1 MIYMRKIELDLLVY
15 TFHIDFAGHVSNIV
29 YIQWMEIGRLKL
41 LKAAKMPVEQL
52 TQRDIVPVLVS
63 TEIEYKV
70 PLVLGDHVRLE
81 VWLSELKRA
90 SARMEFRFYNE
101 ADILCASGSQKGLF
115 VHRGSMRPYRLSD
128 EMRAAFETYLI
139 CEKG

>member
-1 MIYMRKIELDLLVY
+1 MGNRIELDLPIY

-41 LKAAKMPVEQL
+41 LQAAKMPVEQL

-70 PLVLGDHVRLE
+70 PLVLGDQVRLE
-81 VWLSELKRA
+81 VWLSELRRA

-101 ADILCASGSQKGLF
+101 ADTLCASGSQKGLF
-115 VHRGSMRPYRLSD
+115 VHRRSMRPYRLSD
-128 EMRAAFETYLI
+128 EMRAAFERYLI

>member
-1 MIYMRKIELDLLVY
+1 MGNRIELDLPIY

-70 PLVLGDHVRLE
+70 PLILGDHVRLE
-81 VWLSELKRA
+81 VWFSELRRA

-115 VHRGSMRPYRLSD
+115 VHRRSMRPYRFSD
-128 EMRAAFETYLI
+128 EMRAAFERYLI

>member
-1 MIYMRKIELDLLVY
+1 MKKIELDLPVY

-41 LKAAKMPVEQL
+41 LEAAKMPVEQL

-70 PLVLGDHVRLE
+70 PLILGSTAGPCVLIGCLMR
-81 VWLSELKRA
+81 
-90 SARMEFRFYNE
+90 
-101 ADILCASGSQKGLF
+101 CGLLLN
-115 VHRGSMRPYRLSD
+115 P
-128 EMRAAFETYLI
+128 I
-139 CEKG
+139 

>member
-1 MIYMRKIELDLLVY
+1 MGNRIELDLPVY

-52 TQRDIVPVLVS
+52 TQRDLVPVLVS

-70 PLVLGDHVRLE
+70 PLVLGDQVRLE
-81 VWLSELKRA
+81 VWLSELRRA
-90 SARMEFRFYNE
+90 SVRMEFRFYNE

-115 VHRGSMRPYRLSD
+115 VHRESMRPYRFSD
-128 EMRAAFETYLI
+128 EMRAALEPYLI

>member
-1 MIYMRKIELDLLVY
+1 MGNRIELDLPIY

-41 LKAAKMPVEQL
+41 LQATKMPVEQL

-70 PLVLGDHVRLE
+70 PLVLGDQVRLE
-81 VWLSELKRA
+81 VWLSELRRA
-90 SARMEFRFYNE
+90 SVRMEFRFYNE
-101 ADILCASGSQKGLF
+101 AHILCASGSQKGLF
-115 VHRGSMRPYRLSD
+115 VHRESMRPYRFSD
-128 EMRAAFETYLI
+128 EMRAAFEPYLI